1 MWLKYLCFREL
12 EAADRRDIRLSRKS
26 RPARLGHH
34 RSPRPWDIIAARSED
49 IVIVGSLTQAAR
61 TLLRAA
67 AVLLP
72 CLLLAACLYRGNIDD
87 PMTIKA
93 TWLSYLNGDDMRA
106 ACVEGAPLQYR
117 LIYNADYDE
126 QLRSY
131 EVTGTPGSDGDA
143 GGGRL
148 VVRVL
153 GSSGIAVRSE
163 ERRGGTECVST
174 CRSRW
179 SRCL

>member
-72 CLLLAACLYRGNIDD
+72 CLLLAACLYRGNI
-87 PMTIKA
+87 
-93 TWLSYLNGDDMRA
+93 
-106 ACVEGAPLQYR
+106 
-117 LIYNADYDE
+117 
-126 QLRSY
+126 
-131 EVTGTPGSDGDA
+131 
-143 GGGRL
+143 
-148 VVRVL
+148 
-153 GSSGIAVRSE
+153 RSE
-163 ERRGGTECVST
+163 EHTSELQSLMRISYAVFCLKKTNKNKQRSKVSNT
-174 CRSRW
+174 
-179 SRCL
+179 